1 MTGLLLLANLAPD
14 LPKVISWIDPGT
26 MGLLF
31 GMMIIVGQLQ
41 GTGVFEVICAWGL
54 QVRGARGRGG
64 RDSVRGQAQGLGS
77 GARLEG

>member
-14 LPKVISWIDPGT
+14 LPKVVSWIDPGT

-31 GMMIIVGQLQ
+31 GMMIIVGQLK

-54 QVRGARGRGG
+54 QVRGAQGAGAGG
-64 RDSVRGQAQGLGS
+64 TVS
-77 GARLEG
+77 GARLRG